1 MARTIIYITTSLNMG
16 GAEKMLVDMATAS
29 AGQWDRTVVI
39 SLQDGNFANVSRL
52 MAGHVEVHF
61 WKVAGLFSAIGAL
74 RKTVRLV
81 RQLKPQVIQGW
92 MYHGCAL
99 ATLAVIL
106 SGRRRATKLVW
117 AVRCSDMDT
126 TFYNHQLRRVISLC
140 AWLSRHPDAITYNA
154 QAGEDVHRRL
164 GFQTGRAIVVAN
176 GVRLDEFRP
185 NKEARNQLRR
195 SLGLDENVVVI
206 GLIARVDPMKD
217 HGNFY
222 DAFRLVR
229 GGHALLVGQG
239 TQDLPDHIHVHRLG
253 LRNDVNDVLAACD
266 IAVSS
271 SAFGEGF
278 SNAVAEGMAAG
289 CAIVATDVGGAR
301 ELIGDAGIIVPPRE
315 PLALAAALQSLIDDR
330 ARMRALGAAA
340 RERVSELYPSSKM
353 IEQFHRIQTEGL
365 PAR

>member
-1 MARTIIYITTSLNMG
+1 MTRTIVYITTSLNMG

-61 WKVAGLFSAIGAL
+61 WKVDGLFSALRAL

-81 RQLKPQVIQGW
+81 RRLRPRIIQGW
-92 MYHGCAL
+92 MYHGSLL
-99 ATLAVIL
+99 ATVALML
-106 SGRRRATKLVW
+106 SGRRRSTKLVW

-126 TFYNHQLRRVISLC
+126 AFYNQQLKRVIGLC
-140 AWLSRHPDAITYNA
+140 AWLSRHPDAIVYNA

-164 GFQTGRAIVVAN
+164 GFEPRQALVVAN

-185 NKEARNQLRR
+185 NLVARKQVRK
-195 SLGLDENVVVI
+195 SLGIDEKAVVI
-206 GLIARVDPMKD
+206 GLVARVDPMKD

-222 DAFRLVR
+222 DAFRCVQ
-229 GGHALLVGQG
+229 GAHALLVGQG
-239 TQDLPDHIHVHRLG
+239 TQDLPDQTNVHRLG
-253 LRNDVNDVLAACD
+253 LRNDVHDVLAACD

-278 SNAVAEGMAAG
+278 SNALAEGMAAG
-289 CAIVATDVGGAR
+289 CAVVATDVGGAR

-315 PLALAAALQSLIDDR
+315 PQVLAAALQSLIDDR
-330 ARMRALGAAA
+330 ARMRTLGEAA
-340 RERVSELYPSSKM
+340 RERVTGSYPSSKM
-353 IEQFHRIQTEGL
+353 IDRFHQIQSEGL
-365 PAR
+365 PV